1 MTEPTSSASSSASTL
16 AVLSSQA
23 GSDSPGTHLTPRQIV
38 AELDKFIIGQDD
50 AKRAIAI
57 AIRNRWRRQQLS
69 GAIREEVAPKNIIM
83 AGPTGVGKTEIA
95 RRMAALVNAPFVK
108 VEATKFTEVGY
119 VGRDVESMI
128 RDLLERAIKM
138 EHEKQSRNWSA
149 KAAEA
154 LEERILDYLLPRPA
168 SISVSVQP
176 GTEENMSTAERYERT
191 RSKLRQ
197 QLREG
202 QLEDRPIEI
211 TVEEKAAPVN
221 ILSNVGFDQ
230 MDPGM
235 QDMLEK
241 MIPSKSVQRK
251 MSVGEARKILHQQ
264 ELDKLIDHEKM
275 IEKALENTEQNGIV
289 FLDEIDKVCGGEA
302 SGPDVSREGV
312 QRDLLP
318 IVEGSTINTRH
329 GFIKTDHILFVAA
342 GAFSRHKPSDL
353 MPELQGRF
361 PIRVK
366 LSDLTKED
374 FRRILTE
381 PQNSLTTQQTALM
394 ATEGITVEFTADGIE
409 MMAEKAFEIN
419 DTQQNIGARR
429 LYAVMEKVL
438 EDLSFDAPDQQDKQ
452 ICVDAAYVSEHL
464 AGVTDD
470 EDLSVFGFAAATVK
484 KD

>member
-1 MTEPTSSASSSASTL
+1 M
-16 AVLSSQA
+16 
-23 GSDSPGTHLTPRQIV
+23 SDTRNLTPREIV
-38 AELDKFIIGQDD
+38 KELDKFIIGQDD

-57 AIRNRWRRQQLS
+57 AIRNRWRRQQLD
-69 GAIREEVAPKNIIM
+69 GPMRDEVAPKNIVM

-95 RRMAALVNAPFVK
+95 RRMAGLVNAPFVK

-138 EHEKQSRNWSA
+138 EHEQQTQIWSA
-149 KAAEA
+149 KAEEA
-154 LEERILDYLLPRPA
+154 LEDRILDHLLPRPVSM
-168 SISVSVQP
+168 SISAQP
-176 GTEENMSTAERYERT
+176 GTDEMESSEDRYERT
-191 RSKLRQ
+191 RNKLRE
-197 QLREG
+197 QLRAG
-202 QLEDRPIEI
+202 ALEERPIEI
-211 TVEEKAAPVN
+211 NVEEKAAPMN

-235 QDMLEK
+235 QDMIER
-241 MIPSKSVQRK
+241 MIPSRSVQRK
-251 MSVGEARKILHQQ
+251 MPVSEARKILYQQ

-275 IEKALENTEQNGIV
+275 IEAAIANTEQNGLI
-289 FLDEIDKVCGGEA
+289 FLDEIDKLCGGDSA
-302 SGPDVSREGV
+302 GPDVSREGV

-318 IVEGSTINTRH
+318 IVEGSTVNTRH
-329 GFIKTDHILFVAA
+329 GFVKTDHILFVAA

-366 LSDLTKED
+366 LTDLNKED

-381 PQNSLTTQQTALM
+381 PQNALTAQQTALM
-394 ATEGITVEFTADGIE
+394 QTEGIALSFTDDGIE

-419 DTQQNIGARR
+419 ESQQNIGARR

-438 EDLSFDAPDQQDKQ
+438 EDLSFEAPDQLGRKVV
-452 ICVDAAYVSEHL
+452 VDAEYVREHL
-464 AGVTDD
+464 AGATDD
-470 EDLSVFGFAAATVK
+470 EDLNVFGFAAATAK
-484 KD
+484 RE